1 MPKPTRILTHQR
13 FQALGEMPE
22 SAIRE
27 LMAVRE
33 IAHAFLHADRPAEV
47 FQFALDRV
55 SPLVGAT
62 FASIYLVD
70 GASELMRL
78 AASHNWPERY
88 RPWLG
93 EMRVR
98 LGFGPSGEAA
108 AERRVIEVPDV
119 AADADLEDWRE
130 VAQELGFRSLV
141 ALPLQTGT
149 RMLGTVTFYYAEPG
163 ARSSETRNLL
173 RIVADQMAATA
184 EKAALADEM
193 RRANVALTEANE
205 ELERQ
210 YAAVLEARKVKDE
223 FLANV
228 SHELRTPLTAVMGY
242 VSLMQDELSGPLTA
256 AQRGDLASVK
266 HASERL
272 LALIDDLLELTVLK
286 RGGTDLQVEEVD
298 AVSVL
303 RHVMDTTDGKQ
314 PDVSAEIR
322 ANSSAIPMRTDR
334 RKLTRLLGTIVGNAY
349 KFTPTGTIT
358 AGAEVHGN
366 RILFRVTDTGIGIPD
381 DARRIIFEEFRQA
394 DGSNTRRYGGSGL
407 GLTLAR
413 QLARIMGGDIDV
425 DSIPGAGST
434 FTVDLPVDAPGAPR
448 PSTAPNDL
456 FS

>member
-1 MPKPTRILTHQR
+1 MPKPTKILTHAR
-13 FQALGEMPE
+13 FKPQGEQPD

-33 IAHAFLHADRPAEV
+33 IAHAFLHADRPEEV
-47 FQFALDRV
+47 FQFALERV

-70 GASELMRL
+70 GNSELMRL
-78 AASHNWPERY
+78 VASCNWPEKY

-93 EMRVR
+93 RMRVR

-119 AADADLEDWRE
+119 LGDTDLEDWRD

-141 ALPLQTGT
+141 ALPLQAGSKL
-149 RMLGTVTFYYAEPG
+149 LGTVTFYYAEPG
-163 ARSSETRNLL
+163 ARSTEVRSLL

-184 EKAALADEM
+184 EKSALADEM

-210 YAAVLEARKVKDE
+210 YAAVLEARKIKDE
-223 FLANV
+223 FLANI

-242 VSLMQDELSGPLTA
+242 VSLLQDELSGPLTS
-256 AQRGDLASVK
+256 AQRGDLSRVK
-266 HASERL
+266 RSSERL
-272 LALIDDLLELTVLK
+272 LELIDDLLELTVLK
-286 RGGTDLQVEEVD
+286 RGTSELVVEELD
-298 AVSVL
+298 AVSLL
-303 RHVMDTTDGKQ
+303 RHVMDTTDGRQ
-314 PDVSAEIR
+314 PEVNTEIESPAPLPIR
-322 ANSSAIPMRTDR
+322 ADR
-334 RKLTRLLGTIVGNAY
+334 RKLTRLLGTVVSNAY
-349 KFTPTGTIT
+349 KFTPSGTVIGR
-358 AGAEVHGN
+358 ADIQGN
-366 RILFRVTDTGIGIPD
+366 RVFFRVSDTGIGIPVE
-381 DARRIIFEEFRQA
+381 ARRLIFEEFRQV

-425 DSIPGAGST
+425 DSTPGMGST
-434 FTVDLPVDAPGAPR
+434 FTIDLPVEQPGNAAPSSG
-448 PSTAPNDL
+448 T
-456 FS
+456 

>member
-13 FQALGEMPE
+13 FKPPGDTPD
-22 SAIRE
+22 SAVRE

-33 IAHAFLHADRPAEV
+33 IAHAFLHADRPEEV
-47 FQFALDRV
+47 FQLALERV

-78 AASHNWPERY
+78 AASCNWPEKY

-93 EMRVR
+93 QMRVR
-98 LGFGPSGEAA
+98 LGFGPSGESA

-119 AADADLEDWRE
+119 TADADLEDWRE

-141 ALPLQTGT
+141 ALPLHTGAK
-149 RMLGTVTFYYAEPG
+149 MLGTVTFYYAEPG
-163 ARSSETRNLL
+163 ARSTEARSLL

-193 RRANVALTEANE
+193 RRANIALTEANE

-223 FLANV
+223 FLANI

-242 VSLMQDELSGPLTA
+242 VSLLQDELSGPLTS
-256 AQRGDLASVK
+256 AQRSDLEKVK
-266 HASERL
+266 RASERL
-272 LALIDDLLELTVLK
+272 LELIDDLLELTVLK
-286 RGGTDLQVEEVD
+286 RGSPELVVEDLD
-298 AVSVL
+298 AVSLL
-303 RHVMDTTDGKQ
+303 RHVMDTTDGRK
-314 PDVSAEIR
+314 PDVNAEVLSVPAPLPIR
-322 ANSSAIPMRTDR
+322 ADR

-349 KFTPTGTIT
+349 KFTSAGTVT
-358 AGAEVHGN
+358 AGAEIHGN
-366 RILFRVTDTGIGIPD
+366 RIVFRVSDTGIGIPVE
-381 DARRIIFEEFRQA
+381 ARRMIFDEFRQA
-394 DGSNTRRYGGSGL
+394 DGSHTRRYGGSGL

-425 DSIPGAGST
+425 DSAPGAGST
-434 FTVDLPVDAPGAPR
+434 FTIDLPVHQRGQALP
-448 PSTAPNDL
+448 TAGT
-456 FS
+456 

>member
-1 MPKPTRILTHQR
+1 MPKPTKILTHAR
-13 FQALGEMPE
+13 FKPQGEQPD

-33 IAHAFLHADRPAEV
+33 IAHAFLHADRPEEV
-47 FQFALDRV
+47 FQFALERV

-70 GASELMRL
+70 GTSELMRL
-78 AASHNWPERY
+78 AASCNWPEQY

-93 EMRVR
+93 QMRVR

-119 AADADLEDWRE
+119 LGDADLEDWRD

-141 ALPLQTGT
+141 ALPLQAGT
-149 RMLGTVTFYYAEPG
+149 KLLGTVTFYYAEPG
-163 ARSSETRNLL
+163 ARSTEVRSLL

-184 EKAALADEM
+184 EKSALADEM

-223 FLANV
+223 FLANI

-242 VSLMQDELSGPLTA
+242 VSLLQEELSGPLTP
-256 AQRGDLASVK
+256 AQRGDLAKVRHS
-266 HASERL
+266 SERL
-272 LALIDDLLELTVLK
+272 LELIDDLLELTVLK
-286 RGGTDLQVEEVD
+286 RGTSELLVEDLD
-298 AVSVL
+298 AVSLL
-303 RHVMDTTDGKQ
+303 RHVMDTTDGRQ
-314 PDVSAEIR
+314 PDVNTEIESPTPLTIR
-322 ANSSAIPMRTDR
+322 ADR
-334 RKLTRLLGTIVGNAY
+334 RKLTRLLGTVVSNAY
-349 KFTPTGTIT
+349 KFTAAGTVI
-358 AGAEVHGN
+358 GRAEIQGN
-366 RILFRVTDTGIGIPD
+366 RVFFRVSDTGIGIPQE
-381 DARRIIFEEFRQA
+381 ARRMIFDEFRQV

-425 DSIPGAGST
+425 DSTPGMGST
-434 FTVDLPVDAPGAPR
+434 FTIDLPVEQSGKPAPPAA
-448 PSTAPNDL
+448 T
-456 FS
+456 

>member
-1 MPKPTRILTHQR
+1 VPKPTKILTHAR
-13 FQALGEMPE
+13 FKPQGDQPD

-33 IAHAFLHADRPAEV
+33 IAHAFLHADRPEEV
-47 FQFALDRV
+47 FQFALERV

-70 GASELMRL
+70 GNSELMRL
-78 AASHNWPERY
+78 VASCNWPEKY

-93 EMRVR
+93 QMRVR

-119 AADADLEDWRE
+119 LGDADLEDWRD

-141 ALPLQTGT
+141 ALPLQAGT
-149 RMLGTVTFYYAEPG
+149 KLLGTVTFYYAEPG
-163 ARSSETRNLL
+163 ARSTEARSLL

-184 EKAALADEM
+184 EKSALADEM

-210 YAAVLEARKVKDE
+210 YAAVLEARKIKDE
-223 FLANV
+223 FLANI

-242 VSLMQDELSGPLTA
+242 VSLLQDELSGPLTT
-256 AQRGDLASVK
+256 AQRGDLGKVK
-266 HASERL
+266 RSSERL
-272 LALIDDLLELTVLK
+272 LELIDDLLELTVLK
-286 RGGTDLQVEEVD
+286 RGTSELVVEELD
-298 AVSVL
+298 AVSLL
-303 RHVMDTTDGKQ
+303 RHVMDTTDGRQ
-314 PDVSAEIR
+314 PEVNTEIESPAPLPIR
-322 ANSSAIPMRTDR
+322 ADR
-334 RKLTRLLGTIVGNAY
+334 RKLTRLLGTVVSNAY
-349 KFTPTGTIT
+349 KFTSSGTVIGR
-358 AGAEVHGN
+358 ADIQGN
-366 RILFRVTDTGIGIPD
+366 RVFFRVSDTGIGIPVE
-381 DARRIIFEEFRQA
+381 ARRLIFDEFRQV

-425 DSIPGAGST
+425 DSTPGMGST
-434 FTVDLPVDAPGAPR
+434 FTIDLPVEQPGRAS
-448 PSTAPNDL
+448 PSAST
-456 FS
+456 